1 MSEDQLAIGPEEIR
15 AIRRELGLSQTEASE
30 LLGGGPRAFAKYEAG
45 TVTPSASLIKLL
57 RLLHAN
63 PGMLASPRGQRSQA
77 LPASVSTRP
86 FEVTGDHIAVF
97 TERMFPSLLRR
108 LLYAEAQAND
118 LPCDGIHVTDNI
130 AAPDGGEDG
139 RIRWEGGP
147 DRTRFLPSRL
157 SQFQLKAG
165 EITPGKARRDV
176 LTKTK
181 AVKDMIRPALESD
194 GNYVMLCAHRYAKKA
209 VEQRET
215 AIRTALR
222 GAGMTIRDDQVAFWD
237 ADQIATWV
245 NHHPGVVVWVKENT
259 QPGTIGPLR
268 SWSHWAGRAE
278 HEDSPWVE
286 DERLPA
292 LCARLLEVV
301 SEPRGIVRV
310 IGLSGIGKSR
320 LVVEALG
327 DGDEKKSNLSDIV
340 LYADQSE
347 VDSAAI
353 NGVVQTWADMGAR
366 AIVVVDRCPP
376 ESHEALSHIISRS
389 SSSLSLVTID
399 NEIPTGTLDKTTIK
413 LEQAPDS
420 VIETIITR
428 VSRGSPSEDQRRL
441 VRFSRGFPG
450 IAIRIT
456 QAWTESRPVAHS
468 TEEHLVDS
476 FVLGRR
482 PHERE
487 LLIKSA
493 MLLAASGLV
502 GIEHEAD
509 GQLDEIAARGR
520 DLSAAD
526 LRAGISRLV
535 DRGVAQRR
543 GRFAVLQPRPIA
555 MRLAER
561 QWRDWGANEWDTV
574 LAGNAS
580 ANLKIAAAKQLAL
593 LNTTSISAKI
603 VAHVCRPGGPFDGLE
618 GIATAGH
625 AEVLSFLAEIDAKV
639 VADQIERCLNDAGDL
654 SIIKDRA
661 RRHLVWALEKIA
673 FRQDTFEEGARLLLR
688 LAMAETEPEINN
700 NATGQ
705 FKALFQMH
713 AGSTA
718 ADGESRLRLLNE
730 VAETNDSDQQ
740 SIVADALVVAAKTN
754 YFMRMVGAESHG
766 SRPAISEWRPAT
778 REEARD
784 YIKESVT
791 RLAQF
796 GERTDKVGSEARAGL
811 GGHFRSLI
819 SFGLIDVVE
828 AVVHQIGKAD
838 GKWQEALEGL
848 GHFLEYDVSETDH
861 ELIERVRGLITY
873 LQPTDL
879 ESRVVFL
886 VTEMPWDFP
895 CGEKLAFEARDK
907 RKVDAVREL
916 ARDIVEHPAILEE
929 TLPRISRGSQRMAS
943 VFGGAIAESLES
955 PLEWLE
961 RFVLAV
967 LGAPESERNFDLLS
981 GFIVA
986 MNKDH
991 SSEVDDFKRR
1001 AAGSADL
1008 APALLHI
1015 GWRLG
1020 ITPSDVGLVVEA
1032 FEAGFLAPS
1041 ALMLWTT
1048 GGVLSKVPPA
1058 AVAPLFEAMLD
1069 HDLEGYVVAIDLMS
1083 MYAHGSP
1090 AHLDGL
1096 RPQVR
1101 KVAENAAQ
1109 SQLSWGGAMAAH
1121 HFENIMKWILG
1132 KGRGDEDARATAFAL
1147 ATAISKVDD
1156 RGSERMIEAIV
1167 PILLSGFPEIA
1178 WPLIGQAIVSDEVQ
1192 EFRLRY
1198 LLRGFPSPEG
1208 DDNPPILSLPEDTL
1222 FAWCHAHPDQAPAFA
1237 AATLPVLAT
1246 NNNDEHERLLHPLML
1261 RLLDDFGDREDVRDA
1276 INANMN
1282 TFSWCGSLT
1291 NYYALYL
1298 EPMRALNDHPKGWVR
1313 QWAKS
1318 MFRQLERQIDQA
1330 RREDEEEKAQQEV

>member
-1 MSEDQLAIGPEEIR
+1 MPEGRPALTPEEIR
-15 AIRRELGLSQTEASE
+15 AIRRELGLSQAEASE
-30 LLGGGPRAFAKYEAG
+30 LFGGGPRAFAKYEAG

-57 RLLHAN
+57 RLLHSN
-63 PGMLASPRGQRSQA
+63 PAMIASLQGRKSQP
-77 LPASVSTRP
+77 LPASASTRP
-86 FEVTGDHIAVF
+86 LEVTGDHIAVL
-97 TERMFPSLLRR
+97 TEQTFPLLLRR
-108 LLYAEAQAND
+108 LLHAEAQAND
-118 LPCDGIHVTDNI
+118 LPCDGIHVTDNF

-139 RIRWEGGP
+139 RICWEGDP
-147 DRTRFLPSRL
+147 DRTRFLPSRF

-165 EITPGKARRDV
+165 EITPGKAGRDV
-176 LTKTK
+176 LTKAK

-194 GNYVMLCAHRYAKKA
+194 GHYVMLCAHRYAKKA
-209 VEQRET
+209 VEQRKT
-215 AIRTALR
+215 AIRNALR
-222 GAGMTIRDDQVAFWD
+222 GAGMTICDDQVRFWD
-237 ADQIATWV
+237 ADQIASWV
-245 NHHPGVVVWVKENT
+245 NHHPAVVVWVKENT

-278 HEDSPWVE
+278 HDDSPWVE

-292 LCARLLEVV
+292 LRARLLEVV
-301 SEPRGIVRV
+301 SVPHGIVRV

-320 LVVEALG
+320 LVVEALSDGAEKRG
-327 DGDEKKSNLSDIV
+327 DLSDIV
-340 LYADQSE
+340 LYADEPE

-353 NGVVQTWADMGAR
+353 YGVVQTWADMGTR

-376 ESHEALSHIISRS
+376 ESHETLSRIISRS

-399 NEIPTGTLDKTTIK
+399 NEIPTGTLDKTIIK

-420 VIETIITR
+420 VIEAIITR

-456 QAWTESRPVAHS
+456 QAWTESRPVPHS

-482 PHERE
+482 PHEPE

-502 GIEHEAD
+502 GIEHAAD
-509 GQLDEIAARGR
+509 GQLGELAARGR
-520 DLSAAD
+520 NLSAAD

-543 GRFAVLQPRPIA
+543 GRFAILQPRPIA

-561 QWRDWGANEWDTV
+561 QWRDWGPSEWDAV

-580 ANLKIAAAKQLAL
+580 ANLKIATAKQLAL
-593 LNTTSISAKI
+593 LNTTATSGEI

-639 VADQIERCLNDAGDL
+639 VVDQIERCLNEAGDL

-673 FRQDTFEEGARLLLR
+673 FRQDTFEESAHLLLR
-688 LAMAETEPEINN
+688 LAIAETEPDISN

-705 FKALFQMH
+705 FKALFPMH

-718 ADGESRLRLLNE
+718 ADGESRLRLLDE
-730 VAETNDSDQQ
+730 VAETNDPNQR
-740 SIVADALVVAAKTN
+740 SIVVDALVTAAKTN

-766 SRPAISEWRPAT
+766 SRPAISEWGPAT
-778 REEARD
+778 RGEARD
-784 YIKESVT
+784 YIKGSVT

-796 GERTDKVGSEARAGL
+796 GDRTDKASSEARAGL

-828 AVVHQIGKAD
+828 AVVHQIGKSD
-838 GKWQEALEGL
+838 GQWQEALEGL

-861 ELIERVRGLITY
+861 ELIKRVRGLITH
-873 LQPTDL
+873 LQPSDL
-879 ESRVVFL
+879 ESRVRFL
-886 VTEMPWDFP
+886 VTEIPWDFP
-895 CGEKLAFEARDK
+895 CGEKLDFETRDR
-907 RKVDAVREL
+907 RKVEAVREL
-916 ARDIVEHPAILEE
+916 AREIVDQPAILTES
-929 TLPRISRGSQRMAS
+929 LPRISRGSQRMAS
-943 VFGGAIAESLES
+943 VFGRAIAESLES

-981 GFIVA
+981 GYIVA

-991 SSEVDDFKRR
+991 STDVEDFKRR
-1001 AAGSADL
+1001 AAESADL
-1008 APALLHI
+1008 APALLQI
-1015 GWRLG
+1015 SWRLG
-1020 ITPSDVGLVVEA
+1020 ITPSDVELVVEA
-1032 FEAGFLAPS
+1032 FKAGSLAPS

-1058 AVAPLFEAMLD
+1058 AVAPLFDAMLD
-1069 HDLEGYVVAIDLMS
+1069 HDVEGYVVAIDLMS

-1101 KVAENAAQ
+1101 KVAENAARWR
-1109 SQLSWGGAMAAH
+1109 LSWGGAMAAH

-1156 RGSERMIEAIV
+1156 RDSERMIEAIV

-1192 EFRLRY
+1192 EFRLRF
-1198 LLRGFPSPEG
+1198 LMRGFPSPEG
-1208 DDNPPILSLPEDTL
+1208 DENPPILSLPEDTL
-1222 FAWCHAHPDQAPAFA
+1222 FAWCHAHPKQAPAFA

-1246 NNNDEHERLLHPLML
+1246 GNKDGHERLLHPLMI

-1282 TFSWCGSLT
+1282 TFSWCGSTT
-1291 NYYALYL
+1291 NYYALFL
-1298 EPMRALNDHPKGWVR
+1298 EPLRALNDHPKGRVR
-1313 QWAKS
+1313 QWAKT
-1318 MFRQLERQIDQA
+1318 MLRQLERQIDEA
-1330 RREDEEEKAQQEV
+1330 RREDEEEEAQREV